1 MIVRCLGG
9 IEGPASVARIERSE
23 IWDGAVQGFAGAQP
37 GLRLLENL
45 GALAVDLSETDI
57 AEISA
62 AIPPGAAAGTRYPE
76 AQMKGVFL

>member
-37 GLRLLENL
+37 GVRLLENL
-45 GALAVDLSETDI
+45 GALTVDLSETDI